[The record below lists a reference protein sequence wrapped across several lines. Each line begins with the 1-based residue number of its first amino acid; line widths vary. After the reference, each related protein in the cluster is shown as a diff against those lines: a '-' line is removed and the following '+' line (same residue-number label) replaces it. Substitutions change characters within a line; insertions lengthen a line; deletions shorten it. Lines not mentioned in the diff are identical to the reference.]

1 MAPKMVDH
9 SLPAIKPSMMVM
21 RGKVI
26 IQSM

>member
-1 MAPKMVDH
+1 MVDH
-9 SLPAIKPSMMVM
+9 SLPAMKPRRTVI

>member
-1 MAPKMVDH
+1 MAPRMVDH
-9 SLPAIKPSMMVM
+9 SLPAIRPSMMVI